1 MESQLPI
8 EYLPERPTSYLLH
21 GSKLRPNLLEPGHV
35 LTAYPSLFLLEIL
48 TVGKDGLP
56 AIVAAC
62 QLTWQEWFVL
72 LPVIASYPDFCPYNV
87 MHAAFNK
94 ACITEENIVEAQEI
108 LNSAT
113 ASKKWD
119 AEVRPLR
126 NVLSRARLKIQAA
139 FHLDVYSIFETGYL
153 LHATSAHSSRKE
165 ETTPCRERNVECV
178 AV

>member
-1 MESQLPI
+1 MSQLPI
-8 EYLPERPTSYLLH
+8 EYLPERPTSYLLR

-56 AIVAAC
+56 TIVAAC

-87 MHAAFNK
+87 LHAAFNK

-113 ASKKWD
+113 ESKKWD

-153 LHATSAHSSRKE
+153 LHATSAHSSRKG
-165 ETTPCRERNVECV
+165 ETAPCRERNVECV